1 LRILELWK
9 SWVVATNDFSIFWKK
24 KYIVY
29 SLIGIPVTL
38 SIGLPLALRLIMQGN
53 PISVSELE
61 VVLNAFAFLFI
72 LLASFLPTILASY
85 SFVGEKLEKNLE
97 PLLATP
103 TTDGELL
110 LGKGLA
116 AFLPSILTTYLGAA
130 VFMVLVDRLTY
141 GALGTYY
148 FPNWNTTVILL
159 VAVPIACAFS
169 VGVNIII
176 SSLVS
181 DLRAAQQLG
190 ILVLLPVGGL
200 YVLAERD
207 FKSLEIGN
215 LIIIS
220 ALLLVADAFLFYLSR
235 VTFRREEILTKWK

>member
-1 LRILELWK
+1 LKLWR
-9 SWVVATNDFSIFWKK
+9 SWAVATNDFSIFWRQ

-38 SIGLPLALRLIMQGN
+38 SIALPLALSLIVNRN
-53 PISVSELE
+53 PISIEELE
-61 VVLNAFAFLFI
+61 VVLNAFSFLFI

-103 TTDGELL
+103 TSDGELL

-116 AFLPSILTTYLGAA
+116 AFLPSILTTYLGAI

-141 GALGTYY
+141 GAIGSYY
-148 FPNWNTTVILL
+148 FPNLNTTIILL
-159 VAVPIACAFS
+159 VAVPIACTFS
-169 VGVNIII
+169 VGANIII

-181 DLRAAQQLG
+181 DIRAAQQLG
-190 ILVLLPVGGL
+190 ILVLLPIGGL

-207 FKSLEIGN
+207 FMALEVSN
-215 LIIIS
+215 LIAIS
-220 ALLLVADAFLFYLSR
+220 AILLGADALLLYLSR
-235 VTFRREEILTKWK
+235 ITFRREEILTKWK

>member
-1 LRILELWK
+1 LKLWK
-9 SWVVATNDFSIFWKK
+9 SWAVATNDFSIFWKK
-24 KYIVY
+24 KYVVY
-29 SLIGIPVTL
+29 SLVGIPVTL
-38 SIGLPLALRLIMQGN
+38 SIGLPLALWLIMQGN
-53 PISVSELE
+53 PVSVRELE
-61 VVLNAFAFLFI
+61 VVLNAFSFLFI

-116 AFLPSILTTYLGAA
+116 AFLPSILTTYFGAA
-130 VFMVLVDRLTY
+130 VFMGLVDRLAYHT
-141 GALGTYY
+141 LGTNY

-159 VAVPIACAFS
+159 VAVPIACTFS

-207 FKSLEIGN
+207 FMSLEVTN

-220 ALLLVADAFLFYLSR
+220 ALLLVADAFLFYLSK

>member
-1 LRILELWK
+1 
-9 SWVVATNDFSIFWKK
+9 VVATNDFDIFWKK
-24 KYIVY
+24 KYVVY

-38 SIGLPLALRLIMQGN
+38 SIGLPLALWLLMQGN
-53 PISVSELE
+53 SFSVRDIE
-61 VVLNAFAFLFI
+61 VALNAFSFLFI
-72 LLASFLPTILASY
+72 LLASVLPTILASY

-116 AFLPSILTTYLGAA
+116 AFLPSILTTYLGSVVYMGLA
-130 VFMVLVDRLTY
+130 DRLTRD
-141 GALGTYY
+141 ALGAYY

-159 VAVPIACAFS
+159 AAVPIACTFS

-207 FKSLEIGN
+207 FVSLEIGN
-215 LIIIS
+215 IIIIS
-220 ALLLVADAFLFYLSR
+220 ILLLIADALLFYVSK